1 MANEKKQ
8 PWDRIT
14 KVKDTD
20 FEESLTAYEAFCTY
34 RDMPTGE
41 RSQKGL
47 LKLLGKSPSYIYNIE
62 RWSSRFNWVER
73 TKAYYDYLDK
83 QAQQVQED
91 KLVRRRLE
99 QKEDEYTNSQLLK
112 ATGRE
117 ILEDV
122 KESGLRHTSDREY
135 AGEGRHAKLV
145 YQESYKPTELIIAA
159 KAALEQ
165 HKKLGR
171 SALGMAEETTRLE
184 TEDTTPP
191 IEYDFSALTEGE
203 VETFL
208 GLLDKVTIKDLDSS
222 F

>member
-20 FEESLTAYEAFCTY
+20 FEESLTAYEAFCVY

-99 QKEDEYTNSQLLK
+99 QKEAEYKSAQALHRVGHKVLVEVESKEAISKVDETL
-112 ATGRE
+112 
-117 ILEDV
+117 
-122 KESGLRHTSDREY
+122 
-135 AGEGRHAKLV
+135 
-145 YQESYKPTELIIAA
+145 YKPTELITAA

-191 IEYDFSALTEGE
+191 IEYDFSALTEVE

-222 F
+222 L